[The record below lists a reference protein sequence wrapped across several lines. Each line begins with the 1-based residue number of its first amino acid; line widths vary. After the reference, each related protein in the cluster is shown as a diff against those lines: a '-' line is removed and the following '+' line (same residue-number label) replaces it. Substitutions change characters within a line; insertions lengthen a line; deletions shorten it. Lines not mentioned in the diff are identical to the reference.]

1 MRDWLVLAI
10 SVGCGLLVLL
20 GLIAMITRRPLGVGH
35 LAVAAVVELAVLTQ
49 VVLAVIGLIGGAE
62 VEGLALFLAYLG
74 FAVVVVPA
82 GALWAVGEKNRW
94 SGGVL
99 AVAALALVVTL
110 TRLSAVWIM
119 PGA

>member
-1 MRDWLVLAI
+1 MRDWLVMAI

-35 LAVAAVVELAVLTQ
+35 LAVVAVVELAVLTQ
-49 VVLAVIGLIGGAE
+49 VVLAVIGLIGGAD
-62 VEGLALFLAYLG
+62 VDGLALFLAYLG
-74 FAVVVVPA
+74 FAVVVLPA

-110 TRLSAVWIM
+110 TRLAAVWIM